1 MAGSHPAM
9 TGDLRASAADRAFG
23 THIHRVERL
32 ARGHKEP
39 VATAPAKAQIGAA
52 LGQRDAAD
60 HLAIGCENG
69 HPVQLARAPAAPEIA
84 VDIAAKAVRRA
95 FADVAEGPTIGE
107 LCPILDD
114 VIDADRA
121 RP

>member
-9 TGDLRASAADRAFG
+9 TGDLCTSAADRAFG
-23 THIHRVERL
+23 VDVDRIERL
-32 ARGHKEP
+32 ARRHKEP

-60 HLAIGCENG
+60 HLAIGRENG
-69 HPVQLARAPAAPEIA
+69 HPVQFARAPAAPEIA

-95 FADVAEGPTIGE
+95 
-107 LCPILDD
+107 L
-114 VIDADRA
+114 ADRSEE
-121 RP
+121 R

>member
-1 MAGSHPAM
+1 MAGSYPAM
-9 TGDLRASAADRAFG
+9 TGDLRASAANRAFG
-23 THIHRVERL
+23 IHIDRIERL

-52 LGQRDAAD
+52 LGQSDAAD
-60 HLAIGCENG
+60 HLAIGRENG
-69 HPVQLARAPAAPEIA
+69 HPVQFARAPAAPEFA
-84 VDIAAKAVRRA
+84 VAVAADPGRRPLADIAQ
-95 FADVAEGPTIGE
+95 GPTIGE

-114 VIDADRA
+114 VVDPDRA